1 VILWEINEYIF
12 YRDDEDYMADTYI
25 DVSDQ
30 DFAEKILQAEQMV
43 LVNFSAENSGACQ
56 IQDPE
61 FEAISKEYQ
70 GRVTFARIN
79 TDKNGET
86 TSQWKI
92 EGIPTIVF
100 FKGGREINRIKGII
114 MRDRLRRQIEG
125 ALLAN

>member
-1 VILWEINEYIF
+1 
-12 YRDDEDYMADTYI
+12 MAGNYI

-30 DFAEKILQAEQMV
+30 DFAEKVLEVQQMV
-43 LVNFSAENSGACQ
+43 LVNFSAESSAACQ

-70 GRVTFARIN
+70 GRAVFARVN
-79 TDKNGET
+79 TDKNQEVI
-86 TSQWKI
+86 SQWKI
-92 EGIPTIVF
+92 DGIPTIIF
-100 FKGGREINRIKGII
+100 FKSGREINRIKGII

>member
-1 VILWEINEYIF
+1 
-12 YRDDEDYMADTYI
+12 MADSFI

-30 DFAEKILQAEQMV
+30 DFTEKVLNAQQMV
-43 LVNFSAENSGACQ
+43 LVDFSIDDSPACK

-70 GRVTFARIN
+70 GRVMFARLN
-79 TDKNGET
+79 ADKYGEI

-92 EGIPTIVF
+92 DGIPTIIF
-100 FKGGREINRIKGII
+100 FKGGREINRIKGIM
-114 MRDRLRRQIEG
+114 MRERLRRQIEG

>member
-1 VILWEINEYIF
+1 MV
-12 YRDDEDYMADTYI
+12 DTYI

-61 FEAISKEYQ
+61 FEAISKEFQ
-70 GRVTFARIN
+70 GRVMFARIN
-79 TDKNGET
+79 TDKNDKA

-92 EGIPTIVF
+92 EGIPTIIF

-114 MRDRLRRQIEG
+114 MRERLRRQIRRV
-125 ALLAN
+125 LLASLVQGPSAR

>member
-1 VILWEINEYIF
+1 
-12 YRDDEDYMADTYI
+12 MAGNYI

-30 DFAEKILQAEQMV
+30 DFAEKVLEVQQMV
-43 LVNFSAENSGACQ
+43 LVNFSTESSAACK

-61 FEAISKEYQ
+61 FEVISKEYQ
-70 GRVTFARIN
+70 ERVVFARIDA
-79 TDKNGET
+79 DKNKEVI
-86 TSQWKI
+86 SQWKVD
-92 EGIPTIVF
+92 GIPTIIF

>member
-1 VILWEINEYIF
+1 
-12 YRDDEDYMADTYI
+12 MAGNYI

-30 DFAEKILQAEQMV
+30 DFAVKVLEVEQMV
-43 LVNFSAENSGACQ
+43 LVDFSAESSAACQ

-70 GRVTFARIN
+70 GRAVFARVN
-79 TDKNGET
+79 TDKNQEVI
-86 TSQWKI
+86 SQWKI
-92 EGIPTIVF
+92 EGIPTIIF
-100 FKGGREINRIKGII
+100 FKSGREINRIKGII

>member
-1 VILWEINEYIF
+1 
-12 YRDDEDYMADTYI
+12 MADNYI

-30 DFAEKILQAEQMV
+30 DFAEKILQVEQMV
-43 LVNFSAENSGACQ
+43 LVNFSTENSGACQ

-70 GRVTFARIN
+70 GRVMFARIN
-79 TDKNGET
+79 AEKNGET
-86 TSQWKI
+86 REQWKI
-92 EGIPTIVF
+92 DGIPTIVF

-114 MRDRLRRQIEG
+114 MRERLRRQIEG

>member
-1 VILWEINEYIF
+1 
-12 YRDDEDYMADTYI
+12 MTDTYI

-61 FEAISKEYQ
+61 FEAISKEFQ
-70 GRVTFARIN
+70 GRVMFARIN
-79 TDKNGET
+79 TDKNDKA

-92 EGIPTIVF
+92 EGIPTIIF

-114 MRDRLRRQIEG
+114 MRERLRRQIEG

>member
-1 VILWEINEYIF
+1 
-12 YRDDEDYMADTYI
+12 MAGNYI

-30 DFAEKILQAEQMV
+30 DFAEKVLEVQQMV
-43 LVNFSAENSGACQ
+43 LVDFSAESSAACQ

-70 GRVTFARIN
+70 GRAVFARVN
-79 TDKNGET
+79 TDKNQEVI
-86 TSQWKI
+86 SQWKI
-92 EGIPTIVF
+92 EGIPTIIF
-100 FKGGREINRIKGII
+100 FKSGREINRIKGII